1 MNQDTSSSAE
11 KESLE
16 VRKRVL
22 KAVLAPAIL
31 AVLSEMTMSSAT
43 NLIAV
48 FKKRYGIQL
57 SPGTVYPV
65 LYALEKENEIK
76 KLPHRIRNL
85 YVITKKGK
93 KTIEDLNGNWKSA
106 KYGLQVDSELGIYL
120 KNQRLDLLDGEDNQ
134 LMTEYTAF
142 KVYY

>member
-1 MNQDTSSSAE
+1 MLQMNQDTSSSAE

-93 KTIEDLNGNWKSA
+93 KTIEDLRMEIGN
-106 KYGLQVDSELGIYL
+106 LQSMVY
-120 KNQRLDLLDGEDNQ
+120 RLIAN
-134 LMTEYTAF
+134 
-142 KVYY
+142 